1 MKKYQFLHSATLMVT
16 KATWLNIFYIVHII
30 NLYLPNVYQN
40 HNDYHY
46 LISNVLPLYYH
57 NIIVLT
63 FGVIEQKW
71 VTSPWGNPH
80 LIYII
85 KC

>member
-1 MKKYQFLHSATLMVT
+1 MQSSKYPRLMGTIVT
-16 KATWLNIFYIVHII
+16 RLNIFYSIHII

-46 LISNVLPLYYH
+46 LISNLLQLYYH

-63 FGVIEQKW
+63 FGVIEQKR
-71 VTSPWGNPH
+71 VTSLRGNSH

-85 KC
+85 NC